1 MLSFC
6 PYLSR
11 QCQKWRHNNDN
22 QSHRRVRLVLAARI
36 EFASMAKKKRVN
48 PSKQVASVSLQPA
61 PLSPLGDLDNKA
73 KAPFPQATAKPLLA
87 LPSEIGRG
95 DWTAIILALM
105 LFFTPALGV
114 PNEFMLQDT
123 LKSIIV
129 AFMSLGAALL
139 LFWRQ
144 RNRRD
149 ALRWHFVM
157 WLPILLCV
165 YALGSMV
172 WAHTYLAGVEAIR
185 WFLLAVILWLVL
197 NCVSRERLPML
208 VWAIHLG
215 ALAVA
220 LLGAG
225 QYWQD
230 VKLIPQGPNPAA
242 TFVNRNFAA
251 EFMCMTLPFSAWLIF
266 RERRN
271 PVLVFLAATTGF
283 HLVYLMMC
291 GTRSALMASF
301 ASLVFIAV
309 MAWKFRSLL
318 AFSKWSSAQRIWVPA
333 VFMASLLSLGSL
345 PSGSSVVEYKG
356 QTPIERVFVRTAAIQ
371 EVQKGE
377 GSFGVRLV
385 MWKASWTMIKAR
397 PFSGVGAG
405 TWEAD
410 IPLYQAPGSQLE
422 TDYYVHNEIIQVV
435 AEYGIAG
442 WLFLLGLIAYCLR
455 SAWLVFRA
463 RGEAEMQEGLIRA
476 VALTSLLALMIVSN
490 IGFPWRLA
498 TTGVMFAV
506 CLGILAACDAR
517 MGVRKLLGAQRL
529 EWSPGASQTAAVATL
544 GCLALAGLI
553 SYKAA
558 ECEQKIVTAVKT
570 ALSISASGTPNN
582 PRFDKMKREMLQT
595 AREGIAINPHYRK
608 ITPMLGDE
616 LAKWGDWK
624 NAVWVWESVLGS
636 RPYVAAIAS
645 NIARGHLALGNLEKS
660 FEFLEKAKVVQPKAV
675 SVRSLE
681 VILLSRSGKEAQALA
696 LTRQAFAD
704 KSMDV
709 DLMNSAYILGVRA
722 SDFEFAIDGLKLRNQ
737 AVPQQAVDG
746 WLKIA
751 GVYELHLKDEAKAVD
766 AFREAYVAS
775 QKAPAVLAQ
784 IPAAYH
790 GRIALP

>member
-1 MLSFC
+1 M
-6 PYLSR
+6 
-11 QCQKWRHNNDN
+11 
-22 QSHRRVRLVLAARI
+22 RLDLG
-36 EFASMAKKKRVN
+36 EFASMAKKKRLN
-48 PSKQVASVSLQPA
+48 P
-61 PLSPLGDLDNKA
+61 A
-73 KAPFPQATAKPLLA
+73 KQATTAADRPVLTQSSGHAEPRPRVFPEAATQSLLA
-87 LPSEIGRG
+87 IPVEIGKG
-95 DWTAIILALM
+95 DWTAIILAFM

-114 PNEFMLQDT
+114 PHEMMLQDT

-129 AFMSLGAALL
+129 AFMSLSAALL

-157 WLPILLCV
+157 WLPLMLCA

-172 WAHTYLAGVEAIR
+172 WAHTFLAGVEAIR
-185 WFLLAVILWLVL
+185 WFLFAVILWLVL
-197 NCVSRERLPML
+197 NCVTRERLPML
-208 VWAIHLG
+208 AWAVHLG

-230 VKLIPQGPNPAA
+230 VRFIPQGPNPAA

-251 EFMCMTLPFSAWLIF
+251 EFMCTTLVFSAWLIF

-271 PVLVFLAATTGF
+271 PILVFLAATTGF
-283 HLVYLMMC
+283 HLVFLMMC
-291 GTRSALMASF
+291 GTRSALIGSY
-301 ASLVFIAV
+301 ASLFFIAV
-309 MAWKFRSLL
+309 LAWKFRSLL
-318 AFSKWSSAQRIWVPA
+318 AFTRWTSTQRMLVPG
-333 VFMASLLSLGSL
+333 VLLVSLLGLGSL
-345 PSGSSVVEYKG
+345 PSASSVVEFKG
-356 QTPIERVFVRTAAIQ
+356 QTPLERVFKRTAAIQ
-371 EVQKGE
+371 ATDGTL
-377 GSFGVRLV
+377 GVRMV

-410 IPLYQAPGSQLE
+410 IPLYQAKGSQLE

-455 SAWLVFRA
+455 SAWLTFKA
-463 RGEAEMQEGLIRA
+463 KTENEMQEGLIRA

-498 TTGVMFAV
+498 TTGVMFAL

-517 MGVRKLLGAQRL
+517 MGMRNLLGAQRL
-529 EWSPGASQTAAVATL
+529 EWTPGASQAAALVSV
-544 GCLALAGLI
+544 GCLALAGFI
-553 SYKAA
+553 SYQAA
-558 ECEQKIVTAVKT
+558 ECERKIVTAVKM
-570 ALSISASGTPNN
+570 ALSISASGTPNS

-624 NAVWVWESVLGS
+624 NATWVWESVLGS

-645 NIARGHLALGNLEKS
+645 NVARGHLAMGNLDKS
-660 FEFLEKAKVVQPKAV
+660 FEFLEKAKRVQPNAV

-681 VILLSRSGKEAQALA
+681 VILLSRSGKEAQALEI
-696 LTRQAFAD
+696 TRQAYAE
-704 KSMDV
+704 KAMDI
-709 DLMNSAYILGVRA
+709 DLMNSGYILGVRA
-722 SDFEFAIDGLKLRNQ
+722 SDFQFAIDAMKFRNRN
-737 AVPQQAVDG
+737 VPQQAVDG
-746 WLKIA
+746 WMKIA
-751 GVYELHLKDEAKAVD
+751 GIYEQHLKDEAKAVD
-766 AFREAYVAS
+766 AFREAYNAS
-775 QKAPAVLAQ
+775 QKSANLLAQ
-784 IPAAYH
+784 IPSAYH
-790 GRIALP
+790 GRMALP

>member
-1 MLSFC
+1 
-6 PYLSR
+6 
-11 QCQKWRHNNDN
+11 
-22 QSHRRVRLVLAARI
+22 
-36 EFASMAKKKRVN
+36 MAKKKRVN
-48 PSKQVASVSLQPA
+48 PAKSAMASTALDQIHAQVRGRAVPSGSDEPQFAGMSQARIRSGAAVPNSGLLSLPA
-61 PLSPLGDLDNKA
+61 
-73 KAPFPQATAKPLLA
+73 
-87 LPSEIGRG
+87 EIGKG

-114 PNEFMLQDT
+114 PHEMMLQDT

-157 WLPILLCV
+157 WLPLLLCA

-172 WAHTYLAGVEAIR
+172 WAHTFLAGVEAIR
-185 WFLLAVILWLVL
+185 WFLFAVIVWLVL

-230 VKLIPQGPNPAA
+230 VRLIPQGPNPAA

-251 EFMCMTLPFSAWLIF
+251 EFMSMTLAFSAWLIL
-266 RERRN
+266 RERRT

-291 GTRSALMASF
+291 GTRSALMATY
-301 ASLVFIAV
+301 ACVVLIVI
-309 MAWKFRSLL
+309 MAWKFRKLL
-318 AFSKWSSAQRIWVPA
+318 VFPQWKRAQWAIFTS
-333 VFMASLLSLGSL
+333 VFFATLMGLGSL
-345 PSGSSVVEYKG
+345 PSASAYAEYKG
-356 QTPIERVFVRTAAIQ
+356 QTPIERVFKRTGDMR
-371 EVQKGE
+371 EVQRGD

-410 IPLYQAPGSQLE
+410 IPLYQAAGSQLE
-422 TDYYVHNEIIQVV
+422 TDYYVHNEFIQVI

-442 WLFLLGLIAYCLR
+442 WLFLLGLISYCLR
-455 SAWLVFRA
+455 SAWLTLKA
-463 RGEAEMQEGLIRA
+463 KTEAEMQEGLIRA

-498 TTGVMFAV
+498 TTGAMFAV

-517 MGVRKLLGAQRL
+517 MGLRKLLGAQRL
-529 EWSPGASQTAAVATL
+529 EWSPAASQIAAVVTAL
-544 GCLALAGLI
+544 CLALAAYI

-558 ECEQKIVTAVKT
+558 ETEQKIVQAVKM
-570 ALSISASGTPNN
+570 ALSISASGTPNS

-624 NAVWVWESVLGS
+624 NATWVWESVLGS

-645 NIARGHLALGNLEKS
+645 NVARGHLAQGNLEKS
-660 FEFLEKAKVVQPKAV
+660 FEFLEKAKRVQPKAT

-681 VILLSRSGKEAQALA
+681 VILLSRSGKEAQALEI
-696 LTRQAFAD
+696 TKQAYAD
-704 KSMDV
+704 KAMDI
-709 DLMNSAYILGVRA
+709 DLMNSGYILGVRA
-722 SDFEFAIDGLKLRNQ
+722 SDFQFAIDSLKFRNQ

-746 WLKIA
+746 WLKI
-751 GVYELHLKDEAKAVD
+751 GGIYDQYLKDEAKAVD
-766 AFREAYVAS
+766 AYRQAYNAAGRS
-775 QKAPAVLAQ
+775 PNILTQ
-784 IPAAYH
+784 IPAVYH
-790 GRIALP
+790 GRMALP